1 VAHDDA
7 VVASP
12 CHRRDNPGRRSI
24 MAGQAVESDAVFDA
38 AHGVQV
44 LHIPGSARAAH
55 ATVERLA
62 ASQGGVVMSPTGH
75 GEVVAA
81 LLHHHPEPGTVIRI
95 ARTAAGWSQAD
106 LGKRCGYSA
115 SQISRWETG
124 RQPPRDVTLL
134 RRLAEVLHLPP
145 HAFGLTDTDT
155 AVSNRPAPSSGHRVG
170 RVTIPMAHPMREEDD
185 TVRRR
190 TFLLAAGTVAGSVIA
205 GTAVTSPATA
215 TQPGGD
221 LDPARL
227 LAQQLGDVLLGPGNT
242 AGPATVGLL
251 RQALATAR
259 QDFATCEYVPLAE
272 HLPALL
278 ATAEATA
285 ADHSDTV
292 AHQVLAESY
301 NLATKALI
309 KLEASGLEWLSADR
323 GLLAARAA
331 GEPLTLA
338 EAQRL
343 VASVARRA
351 GHHDRAQTLT
361 LAAASH
367 LHISGAAAVPE
378 HLAMYGMLH
387 CSAGYAAA
395 RAGDR
400 DRANDLLA
408 EAAATTA
415 RLSEDPQR
423 QQALAANV
431 VSHRVS
437 AAYVLGDAGAALAH
451 ARSLPLAAIPTT
463 ERRARMLVDI
473 AQAWARFDKPD
484 RAYAT
489 LLAAERTAPGE
500 VRTRNAV
507 RRLVGDLMASPKQAA
522 MPGLPALA
530 HRVHAA

>member
-1 VAHDDA
+1 
-7 VVASP
+7 
-12 CHRRDNPGRRSI
+12 
-24 MAGQAVESDAVFDA
+24 
-38 AHGVQV
+38 
-44 LHIPGSARAAH
+44 
-55 ATVERLA
+55 
-62 ASQGGVVMSPTGH
+62 MSPTVH
-75 GEVVAA
+75 GQVVAA
-81 LLHHHPEPGTVIRI
+81 LPHHHPEPGAVVRV

-106 LGKRCGYSA
+106 LGQRCGYSA

-124 RQPPRDVTLL
+124 RQPLRDVTLL
-134 RRLAEVLHLPP
+134 RRLAEVLDVPP
-145 HAFGLTDTDT
+145 QAFGLAGADT
-155 AVSNRPAPSSGHRVG
+155 AALRGSVPRSGHRVG
-170 RVTIPMAHPMREEDD
+170 RVTIPMPEEDD
-185 TVRRR
+185 SVRRR
-190 TFLLAAGTVAGSVIA
+190 TFLLAAGSVVAW
-205 GTAVTSPATA
+205 PTA
-215 TQPGGD
+215 TRLGGD
-221 LDPARL
+221 LDPASL
-227 LAQQLGDVLLGPGNT
+227 LAHQLGDVLLGTGDT
-242 AGPATVGLL
+242 AGPVTVGLL

-259 QDFATCEYVPLAE
+259 ADFATCQYVPLAG

-278 ATAEATA
+278 AAAEATA
-285 ADHSDTV
+285 AEHSDPAV
-292 AHQVLAESY
+292 HQVLAESY

-367 LHISGAAAVPE
+367 LHVTGARPAPE
-378 HLAMYGMLH
+378 HLAMFGMLH

-400 DRANDLLA
+400 DRAHDLLT
-408 EAAATTA
+408 EAATTA
-415 RLSEDPQR
+415 GRLAHDPDR

-437 AAYVLGDAGAALAH
+437 AAYVLGDAGTALAH

-463 ERRARMLVDI
+463 ERRARLLVDAAMSW
-473 AQAWARFDKPD
+473 AQWDKPD
-484 RAYAT
+484 RAYRT
-489 LLAAERTAPGE
+489 LLAAERAAPGE

-507 RRLVGDLMASPKQAA
+507 RRLVTDLMSSPRRAT

-530 HRVHAA
+530 SRVHATV

>member
-1 VAHDDA
+1 MPPTVH
-7 VVASP
+7 
-12 CHRRDNPGRRSI
+12 
-24 MAGQAVESDAVFDA
+24 GQ
-38 AHGVQV
+38 
-44 LHIPGSARAAH
+44 
-55 ATVERLA
+55 
-62 ASQGGVVMSPTGH
+62 
-75 GEVVAA
+75 VVAA
-81 LLHHHPEPGTVIRI
+81 LPHHHPEPGAVIRI

-106 LGKRCGYSA
+106 LGARCGYSA

-124 RQPPRDVTLL
+124 RQPLRDVTLL
-134 RRLAEVLHLPP
+134 RRLADILHLPP
-145 HAFGLTDTDT
+145 QAFGLADADT
-155 AVSNRPAPSSGHRVG
+155 AASTGPDSGSGHRVG
-170 RVTIPMAHPMREEDD
+170 RVTIPMPEEDD
-185 TVRRR
+185 PVRRR
-190 TFLLAAGTVAGSVIA
+190 AFLLAAGLAGTTVAWPKTTA
-205 GTAVTSPATA
+205 GVA
-215 TQPGGD
+215 GD
-221 LDPARL
+221 LDPAEL
-227 LAQQLGDVLLGPGNT
+227 LGQQLGDALLGP
-242 AGPATVGLL
+242 ATGAAPVPVDRL
-251 RQALATAR
+251 RRALATAR
-259 QDFATCEYVPLAE
+259 QDFATCQYVPLAG

-278 ATAEATA
+278 AAAEATA
-285 ADHSDTV
+285 AEHPEPAV
-292 AHQVLAESY
+292 HQVLAESY

-323 GLLAARAA
+323 GLLTARAA
-331 GEPLTLA
+331 DEPLTLA

-367 LHISGAAAVPE
+367 LNVSGARPVPE

-408 EAAATTA
+408 EAAATTG
-415 RLSEDPQR
+415 RLGADRER
-423 QQALAANV
+423 QQALTTNV

-437 AAYVLGDAGAALAH
+437 AAYVLGDAGTALAH

-463 ERRARMLVDI
+463 ERRARLLVD
-473 AQAWARFDKPD
+473 QAMSWQRWDKPD

-522 MPGLPALA
+522 MPGLPVLA
-530 HRVHAA
+530 RRVHAAV

>member
-1 VAHDDA
+1 
-7 VVASP
+7 
-12 CHRRDNPGRRSI
+12 
-24 MAGQAVESDAVFDA
+24 
-38 AHGVQV
+38 
-44 LHIPGSARAAH
+44 
-55 ATVERLA
+55 
-62 ASQGGVVMSPTGH
+62 MSPTVH

-81 LLHHHPEPGTVIRI
+81 VLHHHPEPGAVIRI

-106 LGKRCGYSA
+106 LGARCGYSA

-124 RQPPRDVTLL
+124 RQPLRDVTLL
-134 RRLAEVLHLPP
+134 RRLAEVFHLPP
-145 HAFGLTDTDT
+145 QEFGLADADT
-155 AVSNRPAPSSGHRVG
+155 AVSSGSAPQSGHRVG
-170 RVTIPMAHPMREEDD
+170 WVTIPMPEEDD
-185 TVRRR
+185 SVRRR
-190 TFLLAAGTVAGSVIA
+190 MFLLAAGLA
-205 GTAVTSPATA
+205 GTAVAWPTTA
-215 TQPGGD
+215 TRLGGD
-221 LDPARL
+221 FDPARL
-227 LAQQLGDVLLGPGNT
+227 LAQHLGNVLLGPGDT
-242 AGPATVGLL
+242 AGPVTVGLL

-259 QDFATCEYVPLAE
+259 QDFATCQYVPLAG
-272 HLPALL
+272 HLPTLL
-278 ATAEATA
+278 AAAEATA
-285 ADHSDTV
+285 ADHPDPA

-301 NLATKALI
+301 NLTTKALI

-367 LHISGAAAVPE
+367 LNVSGARPVPE

-387 CSAGYAAA
+387 CSASYAAA

-408 EAAATTA
+408 EAATTG
-415 RLSEDPQR
+415 RLGGDRER

-463 ERRARMLVDI
+463 ERRARLLVD
-473 AQAWARFDKPD
+473 QAMSWQRWDKPD

-507 RRLVGDLMASPKQAA
+507 RRLVGDLMASPRQAA

-530 HRVHAA
+530 RRVHATV

>member
-1 VAHDDA
+1 
-7 VVASP
+7 
-12 CHRRDNPGRRSI
+12 
-24 MAGQAVESDAVFDA
+24 
-38 AHGVQV
+38 
-44 LHIPGSARAAH
+44 
-55 ATVERLA
+55 
-62 ASQGGVVMSPTGH
+62 MSPTVH
-75 GEVVAA
+75 GRVVAA
-81 LLHHHPEPGTVIRI
+81 LPHHLPEPGTVIRA
-95 ARTAAGWSQAD
+95 ARTAAGWKQAD
-106 LGKRCGYSA
+106 LGARCGYSA

-124 RQPPRDVTLL
+124 RQPLRDVTLL

-145 HAFGLTDTDT
+145 QAFGLADTDT
-155 AVSNRPAPSSGHRVG
+155 AVSSGPLPRSGHRVG
-170 RVTIPMAHPMREEDD
+170 PVTIPIPEEDD
-185 TVRRR
+185 PVRRR
-190 TFLLAAGTVAGSVIA
+190 TFLLAAGSVVAV
-205 GTAVTSPATA
+205 GTAVPRPTTA
-215 TQPGGD
+215 TGLGGG

-227 LAQQLGDVLLGPGNT
+227 LAQQLGDVLLGP
-242 AGPATVGLL
+242 AGTTDPVTVGRL
-251 RQALATAR
+251 RHALATAR
-259 QDFATCEYVPLAE
+259 QNFTTCQYVLLAR
-272 HLPALL
+272 HLPELL
-278 ATAEATA
+278 AAAESTA
-285 ADHSDTV
+285 AHHPEPAT
-292 AHQVLAESY
+292 HQVLAQSY

-331 GEPLTLA
+331 EEPLVLA

-351 GHHDRAQTLT
+351 GHHDRAQALT

-367 LHISGAAAVPE
+367 LTISGARPLPQ

-408 EAAATTA
+408 EAAATA
-415 RLSEDPQR
+415 SRLGADQER
-423 QQALAANV
+423 QQALTANV

-437 AAYVLGDAGAALAH
+437 AAYLLGDAGTALAH

-463 ERRARMLVDI
+463 ERRARLLVD
-473 AQAWARFDKPD
+473 QAMSWQRWDKPD

-507 RRLVGDLMASPKQAA
+507 RRLVSDLMASPKQAT

-530 HRVHAA
+530 RRVHATL